1 MKPESSAMALKCIT
15 DHVILHFLCQ
25 IQLVYVLKAMD
36 VLADAK
42 AKIQI
47 SSLHPSHFDL
57 YVKDAVVMATTAVFV
72 CGHGPEMKR
81 DWWFERRKC

>member
-1 MKPESSAMALKCIT
+1 MKPESSAMALKRIT
-15 DHVILHFLCQ
+15 DHVIFHFLCQ

-57 YVKDAVVMATTAVFV
+57 YVKDAVFV

-81 DWWFERRKC
+81 DWWFEQRKC